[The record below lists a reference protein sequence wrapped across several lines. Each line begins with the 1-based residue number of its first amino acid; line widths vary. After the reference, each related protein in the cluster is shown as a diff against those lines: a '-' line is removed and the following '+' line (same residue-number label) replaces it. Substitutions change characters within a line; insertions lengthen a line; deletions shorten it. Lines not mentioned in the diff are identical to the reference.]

1 MGKISD
7 RIAML
12 AEELTD
18 GNISKLSEKIGL
30 RQSTVNNYVRGRTP
44 SVEFIARLY
53 YTFGVDP
60 TWLITGDGD
69 MSGTPNEPGNR
80 IDVPTLTH
88 AISVAMETYMKQGRG
103 DEPDQIAQTA
113 AKIYTA
119 ILPEVLATRTRYER
133 KEAGET
139 TEQGAE

>member
-1 MGKISD
+1 MESIRK
-7 RIAML
+7 RIQHVAQ
-12 AEELTD
+12 EYS
-18 GNISKLSEKIGL
+18 GGQISKLADMIGMN
-30 RQSTVNNYVRGRTP
+30 QGTVNNYAKGRNPNIEFVVRLKST
-44 SVEFIARLY
+44 L
-53 YTFGVDP
+53 GVDP
-60 TWLITGDGD
+60 SWLLIGEGEMTGP
-69 MSGTPNEPGNR
+69 SGGPDTK

-88 AISVAMETYMKQGRG
+88 AISVAMEAYMKQGRG